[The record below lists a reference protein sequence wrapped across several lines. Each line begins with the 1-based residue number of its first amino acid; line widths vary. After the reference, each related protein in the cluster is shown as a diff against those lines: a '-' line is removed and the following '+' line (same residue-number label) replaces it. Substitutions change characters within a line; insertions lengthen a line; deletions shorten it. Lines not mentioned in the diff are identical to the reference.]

1 MSAPGPIR
9 RICIVGGGTA
19 GWIAAAVLAHQY
31 QGMIEVDLIESD
43 DIGTVGVGESTIPP
57 FLQLLAGLGISESE
71 FVQATQ
77 ASFKLG
83 IGFEDW
89 GGPGH
94 RYFHPFGT
102 IGQMAHAR
110 DFYQIWLRAAAAG
123 EAPPLPPLAP
133 APVMAETGQFMLPFK
148 APATPLAGASLK

>member
-1 MSAPGPIR
+1 M
-9 RICIVGGGTA
+9 
-19 GWIAAAVLAHQY
+19 
-31 QGMIEVDLIESD
+31 MEVDLTNADE
-43 DIGTVGVGESTIPP
+43 IGTVGVAESTIPP
-57 FLQLLAGLGISESE
+57 FLQLLAGLRISESE

-83 IGFEDW
+83 ICFEDW

-102 IGQMAHAR
+102 IGQMANAR

-123 EAPPLPPLAP
+123 EAPPLLAFAP
-133 APVMAETGQFMLPFK
+133 AHVMAETGKFMLPFK
-148 APATPLAGASLK
+148 APDTPIAGASYALHVDAKRVARFLRAFDEERGVTR

>member
-1 MSAPGPIR
+1 MV
-9 RICIVGGGTA
+9 VGCTA
-19 GWIAAAVLAHQY
+19 GCIAAAGIANMC
-31 QGMIEVDLIESD
+31 QGRIEVDQIEAD
-43 DIGTVGVGESTIPP
+43 DIGTVGGGWSTIPP

-102 IGQMAHAR
+102 IGQMANAR
-110 DFYQIWLRAAAAG
+110 AFYKISLRAVAAEIG
-123 EAPPLPPLAP
+123 R
-133 APVMAETGQFMLPFK
+133 
-148 APATPLAGASLK
+148 ASWRESVWA

>member
-1 MSAPGPIR
+1 MKCAAFMSSFIWCILYVLYLVLFFCFFSSRRRHTRCALVTGVQTCALPI
-9 RICIVGGGTA
+9 
-19 GWIAAAVLAHQY
+19 L
-31 QGMIEVDLIESD
+31 
-43 DIGTVGVGESTIPP
+43 GESTIPP

-102 IGQMAHAR
+102 IGQMANAR

-123 EAPPLPPLAP
+123 EAPPLLAFAP
-133 APVMAETGQFMLPFK
+133 AHVRSEEHTSELQ
-148 APATPLAGASLK
+148 SLKRISYAVFWFK

>member
-83 IGFEDW
+83 IGFADW
-89 GGPGH
+89 GGPGD
-94 RYFHPFGT
+94 RKSVVWGKRVSVRVDFG
-102 IGQMAHAR
+102 GH
-110 DFYQIWLRAAAAG
+110 
-123 EAPPLPPLAP
+123 
-133 APVMAETGQFMLPFK
+133 
-148 APATPLAGASLK
+148 S